1 MPPDEFGYETYLS
14 ALTWRYGSDAMRQ
27 VWSEASKHRLYRRIW
42 VALAAAQ
49 CDAGLVSRD
58 ELADLRAHKEA
69 VDVTRIHQIEAEIR
83 HDLMAAL
90 HAFAE
95 QCPVG
100 GGRLHLGAT
109 SADVEDNA
117 DALRLRQALDLT
129 LDGLRELLIALADRI
144 KAHAD
149 TPCMGYTHL
158 QPAEPTTL
166 GYRFASYAQDLLAD
180 CRHLFRLRAELRGK
194 GLKGAVGSGASF
206 TELLQGTGMTLPQL
220 EARVM
225 AELGLEA
232 SPVATQV
239 YPRKQDF
246 LVLSGLASLAQSLY
260 RFAFDVRLLQAPP
273 FGEWSEPF
281 DARQVGSS
289 AMPFKRNPVTAEKVC
304 ALGRYLAALPRVAW
318 DNAAHSLLERTLDD
332 SANRRLILPDAFLV
346 ADEMLRGGRRI
357 VKGLVVRERSVARN
371 LVTYGIFAATE
382 RLLMALARAGA
393 DRQAMH
399 ARIRD
404 HSMAAWAKVEASEPN
419 PLADLLSNDD
429 EITCYLSPYEIRLLL
444 DASGHVGDAPQRA
457 RAFLAELYQVMGN
470 NQ

>member
-14 ALTWRYGSDAMRQ
+14 ALTWRYGSDAMRR
-27 VWSEASKHRLYRRIW
+27 VWSEANKHRLYRRIW

-109 SADVEDNA
+109 SADIEDNA
-117 DALRLRQALDLT
+117 DALRLCQALDLT
-129 LDGLRELLIALADRI
+129 LDGLRELLIALADHI
-144 KAHAD
+144 QAHAD

-180 CRHLFRLRAELRGK
+180 YRHLFRLRAELRGK

-220 EARVM
+220 EARAM

-357 VKGLVVRERSVARN
+357 VKGLVVRERAVARN

-444 DASGHVGDAPQRA
+444 DASGHIGDAPQRA